1 MMNSIFTNKK
11 AARVAAIVTAICAF
25 LMFIR
30 IYYSYDITLI
40 SAFMDVSVA
49 TVLFVLMFIA
59 MANNIRYGQENNKI
73 TLLGCLRGATV
84 LWIASLIMVAVHY
97 AICSDMFYMD
107 AKYIAFLKGSLPTR
121 FILSFL
127 ALSNGS
133 VIYVLMR
140 YKDGLKEQKQN
151 EIKLLEKLKEAELEA
166 LKSQINPH
174 FLFNSLNSISSLTI
188 LDPEA
193 AQEMVLK
200 LSDYLRYTISNK
212 GVNLQSFAAELENIE
227 RYLEIEKVRFG
238 EKLKFKNQIAQECLK
253 AKIPYML
260 LQPLYE
266 NAIKY
271 GVYADSEAVTII
283 TRARMSGNA
292 MVVEVE
298 NIFND
303 ENTSRKGTG
312 IGLKNIAER
321 MKLTYGSDNLLS
333 INSDG
338 ETFIVKIIIP
348 QKDLKEV

>member
-1 MMNSIFTNKK
+1 MMNSIFTNSKDARI
-11 AARVAAIVTAICAF
+11 AAAVTAMCAF
-25 LMFIR
+25 LIFLR
-30 IYYSYDITLI
+30 IYYSTDISLI
-40 SAFMDVSVA
+40 SAITDVVVA
-49 TVLFVLMFIA
+49 ITLFVIMFIA
-59 MANNIRYGQENNKI
+59 MANNIRYGHENNKL
-73 TLLGCLRGATV
+73 TFGGSLRGGII
-84 LWIASLIMVAVHY
+84 LWVASLIMVAVHY
-97 AICSDMFYMD
+97 AICSDIFYMD
-107 AKYIAFLKGSLPTR
+107 ARYIAFLEGSLSVR
-121 FILSFL
+121 FIISFL
-127 ALSNGS
+127 ALLNGS
-133 VIYVLMR
+133 IIYILLR

-188 LDPEA
+188 LDPDA

-212 GVNLQSFAAELENIE
+212 GVNLQSFADELENIE

-271 GVYADSEAVTII
+271 GVYSDSEAVKII

-298 NIFND
+298 NISND

-348 QKDLKEV
+348 QKDLKEG